1 MKTRTYQLSL
11 AAAVTVC
18 IGLGAALLYVL
29 KPQLHLPSQTASQDP
44 VVARGTATDTR
55 SGQPGNTI
63 PTQAEPALTP
73 IQLSPQRLQEIGV
86 TTALVSEKNL
96 SDVLH
101 VPGTVEIDEQR
112 LAYVQTRFAGWIQ
125 NVTGNATYQYVH
137 KGQQLFTI
145 YSPDIVSSEQEYLL
159 ATKNQKAFSQD
170 AHGTANQESGWM
182 LQAAEERLHQYGVS
196 DAEIARLKQSGKVQ
210 REIAVDS
217 PVSGYITERNALP
230 NASVQP
236 EMKLYTIADLSTIW
250 VYANVSQGDVGRLK
264 PGNPGQITVDAY
276 PGRKFNG
283 HIDQILPQVD
293 AATRT
298 VRVRFVLANPGIAL
312 KPGMYVNVDLDVPLG
327 KQLVVPSSAVLQA
340 GSRAVAFVDHGE
352 GNLEPRA
359 VETGPSVDDVVVILK
374 GLKVGE
380 RVVTSAN
387 FLVDSEAQLQASFS
401 GGEAKTEA
409 PAQATAQNGP
419 VAAANGAASAPAEKL
434 QIDFATD
441 PAPPRKGANIVRIK
455 LAGADG
461 KPSTGVQVSAMFFM
475 PAMPA
480 MGMAAEHAQA
490 AITEKGNGLYE
501 GPLQLETGGTFTV
514 TVTVKRGG
522 QTIGSKKISVTAT
535 GGM

>member
-1 MKTRTYQLSL
+1 MP
-11 AAAVTVC
+11 A
-18 IGLGAALLYVL
+18 
-29 KPQLHLPSQTASQDP
+29 
-44 VVARGTATDTR
+44 
-55 SGQPGNTI
+55 
-63 PTQAEPALTP
+63 QAEPPLTA

-86 TTALVSEKNL
+86 TTALVSMRNMN
-96 SDVLH
+96 DAMH
-101 VPGTVEIDEQR
+101 VPGNVEIDEQR
-112 LAYVQTRFAGWIQ
+112 LSYVQTRFAGWIQ
-125 NVTGNATYQYVH
+125 NVTANATYQYVH

-159 ATKNQKAFSQD
+159 AAKNQKIFSQD

-182 LQAAEERLHQYGVS
+182 LQASEERLQQYGVP
-196 DAEIARLKQSGKVQ
+196 DAEITRLKQSGKVQ

-236 EMKLYTIADLSTIW
+236 EMKLYTIADLSTVW

-264 PGNPGQITVDAY
+264 PGNSGQVTVDAY
-276 PGRKFNG
+276 PGRKFDG

-293 AATRT
+293 PATRT

-340 GSRAVAFVDHGE
+340 GSRAIAFVDHGA

-359 VETGPSVDDVVVILK
+359 VETGPSVDDSVVILK

-387 FLVDSEAQLQASFS
+387 FLVDSEAQLQASFGGGDTKS
-401 GGEAKTEA
+401 GA
-409 PAQATAQNGP
+409 PAAGQSGAQGS
-419 VAAANGAASAPAEKL
+419 GAPPMTGQASAPAEKI
-434 QIDFATD
+434 QIDFVTD
-441 PAPPRKGANIVRIK
+441 PAPPRKGANSVRVK
-455 LAGADG
+455 LTGADG
-461 KPSTGVQVSAMFFM
+461 KPVIGAQVSATFFM

-480 MGMAAEHAQA
+480 MGMAAEHAEA
-490 AITEKGNGLYE
+490 AIAEKGNGLYE
-501 GPLQLETGGTFTV
+501 GSVQLESGGTFST

-522 QTIGSKKISVTAT
+522 QTISTKKISVTAT